1 MSRSSGVIPPRFYA
15 GTATGSWEVNGKLQ
29 RDRQAPT
36 AHPSDNTSA
45 CSNTVIVAFSCLS
58 GG

>member
-1 MSRSSGVIPPRFYA
+1 MRRSSGVTPPRFYA
-15 GTATGSWEVNGKLQ
+15 GTATGSWGVNGKLQ
-29 RDRQAPT
+29 RTRQAST

-45 CSNTVIVAFSCLS
+45 CSNTVWVALSCLS